1 MTSPS
6 IGVLLVNWNTS
17 GLTADC
23 VATLRAGRRVPDHIT
38 VVDNGSAPEDVQN
51 LRTLPGLDL
60 LPQSANLGFT
70 GANNLGLAHLLRQGT
85 DYLWILNND
94 TLVDPGCLEQLSG
107 VLDREP
113 GVGAVTGRIYF
124 AEPRDQLWYA
134 GGYVRALTRTAR
146 HRGIFE
152 TDHGQYNQPEDITFA
167 CGCCLLVRAEVLR
180 RVGGFHPDYF
190 AYCEDAE
197 WSQRAQRAGIRIRY
211 QPTALLWHRIS
222 ASLKKNANPSARG
235 FYERLTFRNWLFTL
249 RLHARPWQ
257 WPLAGAALLRY
268 AWRRSR
274 EARRQGETAVPTAI
288 RQGLREGWRTK
299 LKPATPF
306 NTGLVP

>member
-6 IGVLLVNWNTS
+6 IGVLLVNWNTAR
-17 GLTADC
+17 LTTDC
-23 VATLRAGRRVPDHIT
+23 VDSLRAGTRVPDRIT
-38 VVDNGSAPEDVQN
+38 VVDNGSAPAEVQQ
-51 LRTLPGLDL
+51 LRARPDLEL
-60 LPQSANLGFT
+60 LPQPTNLGFT
-70 GANNLGLAHLLRQGT
+70 GGNNLGLAHLLKQGV

-94 TLVDPGCLEQLSG
+94 TLVDPRCLEQLSG

-113 GVGAVTGRIYF
+113 AVGAVTGRIYF
-124 AEPRDQLWYA
+124 AEPRNQLWYA
-134 GGYVRALTRTAR
+134 GGYFRALTRTAR

-211 QPTALLWHRIS
+211 QPDARLWHRIS
-222 ASLKKNANPSARG
+222 SSLKTNARTSAGG

-274 EARRQGETAVPTAI
+274 EARRRDETGVPAAI
-288 RQGLREGWRTK
+288 RQGLREGWCTR
-299 LKPATPF
+299 LAPATPA
-306 NTGLVP
+306 NTGLAS